1 MSMTPSGAPA
11 ASVMSPLTDSTT
23 QEDGSISLR
32 WAWGGHAADGM
43 VFGPMPAL
51 NWSIAFTFDM
61 AQTYGLQSLQVASY
75 DPTTA
80 QVSFTSIPVK
90 KMDAEYGGG
99 VIASKGCTDY
109 CQMYDNCDECQKDS
123 RCQFAPLNGGCVSAL
138 TSISNYD
145 CPAPPVPAQRVDAEG
160 GSTVTLKIRR
170 PERMYLQCP
179 CKFHYYIV
187 VYDPDMNE
195 ITYSPYEPVREDH
208 RFTYATIPGLQ
219 HRTQYQFW
227 IWTCSQDECGTTALK
242 SEFFTTD

>member
-1 MSMTPSGAPA
+1 
-11 ASVMSPLTDSTT
+11 
-23 QEDGSISLR
+23 
-32 WAWGGHAADGM
+32 
-43 VFGPMPAL
+43 
-51 NWSIAFTFDM
+51 
-61 AQTYGLQSLQVASY
+61 
-75 DPTTA
+75 
-80 QVSFTSIPVK
+80 
-90 KMDAEYGGG
+90 
-99 VIASKGCTDY
+99 
-109 CQMYDNCDECQKDS
+109 
-123 RCQFAPLNGGCVSAL
+123 VSAL

-170 PERMYLQCP
+170 PETRDLQCP